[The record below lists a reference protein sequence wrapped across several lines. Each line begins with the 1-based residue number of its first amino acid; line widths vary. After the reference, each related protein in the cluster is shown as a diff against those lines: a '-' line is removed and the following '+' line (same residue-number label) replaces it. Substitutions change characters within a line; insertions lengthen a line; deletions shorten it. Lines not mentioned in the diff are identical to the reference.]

1 MKQTGN
7 LTAHSL
13 DLMLVVYKRR
23 MLRLGG
29 FCLCVNVTTLL
40 ISTFVS
46 GVPPGQF
53 HGRTQPSNLDSFFER
68 AASLV
73 REVIRLADTAENQ
86 EGVVEYCIS
95 RLENLL
101 SNCVNLFDLVKEEL
115 YDRMI
120 DSVQQHIIL
129 LRSRIAHPAVEES
142 RASSAYNAPLQ
153 SKTHFERIKFACSKL
168 TEIIS
173 PYLIFVM
180 RPNYPEAV
188 FLGRLKTCID
198 YSGEI

>member
-1 MKQTGN
+1 MSVCLSHCIILIFLCLKQTGN

-13 DLMLVVYKRR
+13 DLLLVVYKRR

-46 GVPPGQF
+46 GVPSGQF
-53 HGRTQPSNLDSFFER
+53 HGRTQSSNLNSFFER

-86 EGVVEYCIS
+86 EDVVEYCIS

-101 SNCVNLFDLVKEEL
+101 SNCVNLFEL
-115 YDRMI
+115 SMQPQSI
-120 DSVQQHIIL
+120 EVQCLSQ
-129 LRSRIAHPAVEES
+129 EG
-142 RASSAYNAPLQ
+142 RA
-153 SKTHFERIKFACSKL
+153 R
-168 TEIIS
+168 
-173 PYLIFVM
+173 
-180 RPNYPEAV
+180 
-188 FLGRLKTCID
+188 G
-198 YSGEI
+198 

>member
-13 DLMLVVYKRR
+13 DLLLIVNKRR

-53 HGRTQPSNLDSFFER
+53 HGRTQPNNLDSFFER

-86 EGVVEYCIS
+86 EDVVEYCIS

-101 SNCVNLFDLVKEEL
+101 SNCVNLFDLVNEEL

-120 DSVQQHIIL
+120 DSVQQYIIL
-129 LRSRIAHPAVEES
+129 LRSRIAHPAVVLS

-153 SKTHFERIKFACSKL
+153 SKTHF
-168 TEIIS
+168 
-173 PYLIFVM
+173 
-180 RPNYPEAV
+180 
-188 FLGRLKTCID
+188 
-198 YSGEI
+198 